1 MSAILKMCVPFLA
14 YFTLLD
20 QKRKQTLGGIGI
32 ESNLRKLLLSL
43 LTLLFVWHI
52 LRCCIKNVN
61 NHWVESESKFEIYL
75 MVAESVLHGEK
86 TSYGPDFRG
95 HFSTRHALFLFSPI
109 NSLTVSPWK
118 IKDRKNKRVDTF
130 VTHARVSGNLGPRCV
145 YILTA

>member
-75 MVAESVLHGEK
+75 MAAESVLHGEK
-86 TSYGPDFRG
+86 TSYGPDFRRD
-95 HFSTRHALFLFSPI
+95 FSTRHALFLFSPI
-109 NSLTVSPWK
+109 N
-118 IKDRKNKRVDTF
+118 RVAVED
-130 VTHARVSGNLGPRCV
+130 
-145 YILTA
+145 